1 MLALLS
7 DLNSGENSKTASLA
21 ADRFTL
27 WKSKHPAITEQMA
40 WNTGD
45 VIADDASEE

>member
-1 MLALLS
+1 MQAFRGNSLLKH
-7 DLNSGENSKTASLA
+7 DKTASLA
-21 ADRFTL
+21 ADRFIL
-27 WKSKHPAITEQMA
+27 WKSKHPAITGQMA